1 MTMPQLGETPIDF
14 STEAMNQFNTGKPK
28 QEQPVYKN
36 YNQKVNVITGQI
48 EDRNSKPCGYE
59 RFTEKDQHM
68 TSKNKSA
75 LPADLYVA
83 CPITG
88 RPITKK

>member
-1 MTMPQLGETPIDF
+1 MGESPIDF
-14 STEAMNQFNTGKPK
+14 STEAMNQFNSNK
-28 QEQPVYKN
+28 QKNEQPVYKN

-48 EDRNSKPCGYE
+48 EDINFKQCGYE
-59 RFTEKDQHM
+59 RFTEKEQHM
-68 TSKNKSA
+68 SSKNKSV

-88 RPITKK
+88 RPIVKK